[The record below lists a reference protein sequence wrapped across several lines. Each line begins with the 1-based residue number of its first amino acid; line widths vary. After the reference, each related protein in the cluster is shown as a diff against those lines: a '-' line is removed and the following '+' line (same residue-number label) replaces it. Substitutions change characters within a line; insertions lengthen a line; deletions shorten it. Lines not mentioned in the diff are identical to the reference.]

1 MSVVSFLRQRSTVVG
16 RFVLDALAPLRC
28 VGCNT
33 IGAIACTECLGKV
46 NAHIQVTNGPAP
58 LESITSAMD
67 FDTPLVRDLIHALK
81 YEGIRSAADPL
92 AQWLIPV
99 VQTLMQP
106 GDVLVP
112 VPLHRRRE
120 RTRGYNQSQ
129 LLADR
134 VGKALN
140 LPVLPGAVRTRNT
153 KPQVECNGDERR
165 TNLVD
170 AFAAQPIDAKRIILV
185 DDVTTTGSTLQEVA
199 QAIRKT
205 TNLPILG
212 VAVGRG

>member
-1 MSVVSFLRQRSTVVG
+1 MPVLSFLRQHSTVVG

-33 IGAIACTECLGKV
+33 IGAIACTGCLGKV
-46 NAHIQVTNGPAP
+46 HAHIQVTNGPTP

-81 YEGIRSAADPL
+81 YEGIRAAADPL

-99 VQTLMQP
+99 VQTQMQP

-140 LPVLPGAVRTRNT
+140 LSVLQGAVRTRNT

-170 AFAAQPIDAKRIILV
+170 AFAAQPIDARRIILV

-205 TNLPILG
+205 TKIPILG

>member
-1 MSVVSFLRQRSTVVG
+1 TL
-16 RFVLDALAPLRC
+16 
-28 VGCNT
+28 
-33 IGAIACTECLGKV
+33 
-46 NAHIQVTNGPAP
+46 GPAP

-67 FDTPLVRDLIHALK
+67 FETPLVRDLIHALK
-81 YEGIRSAADPL
+81 YEGIKAAAEPL
-92 AQWLIPV
+92 ARWLTPV
-99 VQTLMQP
+99 VRAMLQP
-106 GDVLVP
+106 GDVLIP
-112 VPLHRRRE
+112 VPLHRRRQ

-134 VGKALN
+134 VGQTLRA
-140 LPVLPGAVRTRNT
+140 PVLQGAVRTRHT
-153 KPQVECNGDERR
+153 KPQVECIGDERR
-165 TNLVD
+165 TNPAD
-170 AFAAQPIDAKRIILV
+170 AFEAQPIDAKRIILV